1 VPTSEDNL
9 VGVSRTNYLK
19 DYIIG
24 VGVGDELVLEDKA
37 DSDGLPSVLHPLEH
51 LCVLDSDGS
60 AGNFGIFGI
69 VFHVSCMNR
78 INADRC
84 Y

>member
-1 VPTSEDNL
+1 MPTSEDYL
-9 VGVSRTNYLK
+9 IGVSRTNYLK

-24 VGVGDELVLEDKA
+24 VSIGDELVLENKA
-37 DSDGLPSVLHPLEH
+37 NSDGLASVLHPLEH
-51 LCVLDSDGS
+51 FSILDSDGS

-69 VFHVSCMNR
+69 VFHVSSMNR